1 MKVGKSLV
9 ALSQVLGNAYSV
21 LGRYLV
27 ETQLHVIGAGNKVIT
42 DYVDESLQAILQ
54 NSHIKGA
61 IQVIEKTGAASK
73 SSIVREKCYL
83 YMALV
88 LENWDINALRK
99 HESTIRECI
108 KHGIADAG
116 GKARQ
121 QARRC
126 FVAFAPIFPEVADKL
141 LKYCDHRTQKTLRTL
156 VAKSNAGAAGVPKT
170 KRPAAIKTG
179 KRKSSRSSSPSSSAG
194 SSPRG
199 TTPQR
204 AAGNMPEKL
213 GSQVLGGSSLYEVNE
228 GSSGSGSS
236 SSASPK
242 KSTGYNYESISPR
255 FHGVQVDQNDLIAGG
270 VSQSPTHAGDLGATG
285 DEEATFLIGDRVWVE
300 ADEGQSL
307 C

>member
-1 MKVGKSLV
+1 M
-9 ALSQVLGNAYSV
+9 
-21 LGRYLV
+21 
-27 ETQLHVIGAGNKVIT
+27 IGAGNKVIT

-73 SSIVREKCYL
+73 SSIVREKSYL

-99 HESTIRECI
+99 HEATIRECI

-141 LKYCDHRTQKTLRTL
+141 LKYCDHRTQKTLRAL
-156 VAKSNAGAAGVPKT
+156 VAKSNAGAGGAAAAGGVSKA

-179 KRKSSRSSSPSSSAG
+179 KRKTTTSRSSSPSSSAG

-199 TTPQR
+199 VSPQR
-204 AAGNMPEKL
+204 AAAGNVPEKL
-213 GSQVLGGSSLYEVNE
+213 GSQALGGSSLYEVNDAA
-228 GSSGSGSS
+228 SGSGSS
-236 SSASPK
+236 GGSSSSSPK

-255 FHGVQVDQNDLIAGG
+255 FHGVQVDQNDLIANG
-270 VSQSPTHAGDLGATG
+270 VSHSPSRAGGLGAAG
-285 DEEATFLIGDRVWVE
+285 EEEAEETFAVGDRVWVE
-300 ADEGQSL
+300 ADEGASGNL
-307 C
+307 AFLFLFCFCE